1 MTLSNANSTRVST
14 MNFPTGVRFRSV
26 KINGNLIYSSAD
38 RPEDMYGDKKDDSI
52 VDSLCGPFS
61 FYINGKVCITD
72 LVLA

>member
-1 MTLSNANSTRVST
+1 M
-14 MNFPTGVRFRSV
+14 

-52 VDSLCGPFS
+52 VDSSNGSFS
-61 FYINGKVCITD
+61 FYVNGKVFITE